1 MLHQYSLQSNER
13 LVIIKNQAELETY
26 LERRA
31 SSSSSSSS
39 STTSSSTSTVTAG
52 LLSVDGAHALQGKLS
67 NLDHL
72 FDKGVR
78 MMSLVNI
85 FDNEVGGS
93 VHGEC
98 VDVVFQ

>member
-31 SSSSSSSS
+31 SSSSFS

-98 VDVVFQ
+98 VGVVFQ